1 MTTSTTTPQIDE
13 RTSGQIIRDAIQ
25 DLHQQYQVATRE
37 LLCELTGLKMTIIDD
52 HISRMIEN
60 GELRRLR
67 AGVFAPLTSM
77 PEPRAV
83 SVTRMADGTSII
95 EIGDFVV
102 HVYPRERR
110 ELASLLV
117 GDAVQYSNIQAGVE
131 AGTLATELAAELL
144 ATKREMGL
152 KILELQRELR
162 SVIKGRVM
170 EGTQLSLLNSTSI

>member
-1 MTTSTTTPQIDE
+1 MTTSTTKTQVDD
-13 RTSGQIIRDAIQ
+13 RTSGQIIRDTIQ

-67 AGVFAPLTSM
+67 AGVFAPISPM

-83 SVTRMADGTSII
+83 SMTRMADGTSII

-144 ATKREMGL
+144 ATKREMTL
-152 KILELQRELR
+152 HIQQLRREMVCATNVLR
-162 SVIKGRVM
+162 MGGS
-170 EGTQLSLLNSTSI
+170 QLSLITE

>member
-1 MTTSTTTPQIDE
+1 MTTSTTTPQIDD

-67 AGVFAPLTSM
+67 AGVFAPIVPM

-131 AGTLATELAAELL
+131 AGTIATELAAELL
-144 ATKREMGL
+144 ATKREMGVQIQEL
-152 KILELQRELR
+152 KRQLHLA
-162 SVIKGRVM
+162 IKESFRGGPQM
-170 EGTQLSLLNSTSI
+170 DLLNL